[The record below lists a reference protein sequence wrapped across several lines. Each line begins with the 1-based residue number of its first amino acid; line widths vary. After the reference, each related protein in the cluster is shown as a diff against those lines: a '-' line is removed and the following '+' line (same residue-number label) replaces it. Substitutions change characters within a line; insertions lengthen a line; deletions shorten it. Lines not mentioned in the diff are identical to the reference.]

1 MVGTKKTLSARWWR
15 LVYSSGSWATGI
27 GLILGSILVVAYE
40 NRYRGAVRHEILTSM
55 LSEQEVMASLAA
67 QRLGSYIT
75 SVTAKPRL
83 ISQQAA
89 ASGSESTS
97 RETLA
102 RIARYDTG
110 RNWVAGIYI
119 VGRGFADTRTPRE
132 VFRFDDD
139 MVVGEDSAAT
149 PAEDPLAQEYREIVA
164 HLEHY
169 GQHPDETCRLSRT
182 LKLSNGREGQVLTVP
197 TRDTA
202 GNLVGLAAAILPVT
216 FEVDQLK
223 ASAAESGKNLW
234 IHTSDRELLG
244 DHFGPV
250 PPVAEV
256 ARLASS
262 GLRDT
267 VRTDKW
273 VLTVSPVSHGANRPW
288 SLVAATQKDGF
299 DRAVM
304 ARLGGPWTPNLL
316 VTLACG
322 NFVGLC
328 LLLSL
333 RHWREQTAVFR
344 VQAERDTLTKVYS
357 RRFLDGEANVLCQR
371 FQQMAV
377 LMIDLNDF
385 KRHNDTLGH
394 PTGDFMLQETA
405 KLLLASLRRGDMV
418 VRIGGDEFLV
428 LLPMANER
436 TVAAVASRIREAMEQ
451 WNINNTVPGIE
462 LSFAIGQAV
471 GASSDLQRLIEQ
483 ADHHMYDDK
492 ARFKKAH
499 DASAVAQDQFVL

>member
-1 MVGTKKTLSARWWR
+1 MTKQRRKLSARWWR

-27 GLILGSILVVAYE
+27 GLILGSILIVAYE
-40 NRYRGAVRHEILTSM
+40 NRYRDAVRDEIQTSM
-55 LSEQEVMASLAA
+55 LWEQEVMASLAA
-67 QRLGSYIT
+67 QRLGSYVT
-75 SVTAKPRL
+75 DVTAKLRL
-83 ISQQAA
+83 ISQQA
-89 ASGSESTS
+89 SSSDSDSTS

-102 RIARYDTG
+102 RIARYDID
-110 RNWVAGIYI
+110 RNWVAGIYV
-119 VGRGFADTRTPRE
+119 VGPNFADTRTPRQM
-132 VFRFDDD
+132 FRFDDD
-139 MVVGEDSAAT
+139 LVVGQDNGAT
-149 PAEDPLAQEYREIVA
+149 PAEDPRAQEYREIVA

-169 GQHPDETCRLSRT
+169 GQHPGETCRLSRT
-182 LKLSNGREGQVLTVP
+182 LKLSNGREGQVLTVS

-202 GNLVGLAAAILPVT
+202 GNLAGLAAALLPVA

-223 ASAAESGKNLW
+223 ASAGESGKNLW
-234 IHTSDRELLG
+234 IHTSDRQLLG

-273 VLTVSPVSHGANRPW
+273 VLTVSPVSHGANQPW
-288 SLVAATQKDGF
+288 TLVAATQKDGF

-304 ARLGGPWTPNLL
+304 ARLGGPWSSSLL

-344 VQAERDTLTKVYS
+344 IQAERDTLTGAYS
-357 RRFLDGEANVLCQR
+357 RRFLDGEANMLGRR
-371 FQQMAV
+371 FEKMGV
-377 LMIDLNDF
+377 LMVDLNDF

-394 PTGDFMLQETA
+394 PTGDYMLKETA
-405 KLLLASLRRGDMV
+405 RLLSASLRQEDLVIRL
-418 VRIGGDEFLV
+418 GGDEFLL
-428 LLPMANER
+428 LLP
-436 TVAAVASRIREAMEQ
+436 AADEQMVSAVTSRIREAIQQ
-451 WNINNTVPGIE
+451 WNFNNTKPGVE
-462 LSFAIGQAV
+462 LSFAIGQAA
-471 GASSDLQRLIEQ
+471 GKSSALQQLIEQ
-483 ADHHMYDDK
+483 ADQRMYDDK

-499 DASAVAQDQFVL
+499 HASAAV